1 MTEYMV
7 ITIQKLEQHQIEQ
20 VAQLFHDVWHET
32 QAPLQDPRKAKI
44 RDLAFF
50 GNRIAKRV
58 SNTAVAMKHQEV
70 IGFTSWFQ
78 GSLNSLFIAKEY
90 RGVGVGSLLYAEAVR
105 QMTHSGATQ
114 FELDCV
120 VGNFAA
126 RAFYERRGWRIHEE
140 LQTEDETPEGRCVTS
155 SWMMVKI

>member
-7 ITIQKLEQHQIEQ
+7 ITIQKLEHHQIED
-20 VAQLFHDVWHET
+20 VAQLFHDAWHET

-44 RDLAFF
+44 RDLVFF
-50 GNRIAKRV
+50 RNRIAKRLL
-58 SNTAVAMKHQEV
+58 NTSVAMRSGQV
-70 IGFTSWFQ
+70 IGFASWYQ
-78 GSLNSLFIAKEY
+78 NSLNSLFVAKSY
-90 RGVGVGSLLYAEAVR
+90 RGVGVGSLLHDEALT

-126 RAFYERRGWRIHEE
+126 RAFYERRGWRVHEE
-140 LQTEDETPEGRCVTS
+140 LKTEDETPEGRCMTS